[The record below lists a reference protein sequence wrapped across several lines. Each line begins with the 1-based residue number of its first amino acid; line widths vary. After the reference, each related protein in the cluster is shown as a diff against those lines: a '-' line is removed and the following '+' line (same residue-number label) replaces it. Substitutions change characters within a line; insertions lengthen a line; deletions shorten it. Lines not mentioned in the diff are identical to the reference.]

1 MQVARLIVLIL
12 ASTASVFAQS
22 EAKILIT
29 GDIPTPVTIT
39 AADIA
44 AMPRES
50 IELTDP
56 ETTDHEGGKF
66 KYEGVSLQEVLKKA
80 GIPFGSGIRGKWLAS
95 YILASAKDGYQV
107 VYSLGELDS
116 SFGNERVLIVD
127 KRDGKPLFAYQGPL
141 RLVVAGDKAGARDV
155 RMLEKIEVVRLRK

>member
-1 MQVARLIVLIL
+1 MQVATL
-12 ASTASVFAQS
+12 ALLCTAALFAQS
-22 EAKILIT
+22 EAKIDIS
-29 GDIPTPVTIT
+29 GDVTSPLTIT
-39 AADIA
+39 ASDLA
-44 AMPRES
+44 AMSRET

-56 ETTDHEGGKF
+56 ETADHEGGKF

-80 GIPFGSGIRGKWLAS
+80 GIPFGKGIRGKFLAA
-95 YILASAKDGYQV
+95 YVLASAKDGYQV
-107 VYSLGELDS
+107 VFSLGELDPT
-116 SFGNERVLIVD
+116 FGNEKVLIVD

>member
-1 MQVARLIVLIL
+1 MQVARSFFL
-12 ASTASVFAQS
+12 AFACSAALFAQS
-22 EAKILIT
+22 EAKLQIL
-29 GDIPTPVTIT
+29 GDIPAPLSIT
-39 AADIA
+39 AADMA

-50 IELTDP
+50 IELNDP
-56 ETTDHEGGKF
+56 ETAEHEGGRF

-80 GIPFGSGIRGKWLAS
+80 GVPFGSAIRGKWLAA
-95 YILASAKDGYQV
+95 YVLASAKDGYQV

-127 KRDGKPLFAYQGPL
+127 KRDGKPLFGYQGPL

-155 RMLEKIEVVRLRK
+155 RMLEKLEIVRLRK

>member
-1 MQVARLIVLIL
+1 MQVALLFL
-12 ASTASVFAQS
+12 TAALFAQS
-22 EAKILIT
+22 EPKLAIS
-29 GDIPTPVTIT
+29 GDIPSPLTLSVT
-39 AADIA
+39 DLA
-44 AMPRES
+44 AMPHET

-56 ETTDHEGGKF
+56 ETAEHDGGKF
-66 KYEGVSLQEVLKKA
+66 KYEGVSLQEVLTKA
-80 GIPFGSGIRGKWLAS
+80 GIPFGKGIRGKYLAA

-107 VYSLGELDS
+107 VFSLGELDP
-116 SFGNERVLIVD
+116 SFGNEKVLIVD

>member
-1 MQVARLIVLIL
+1 MQVVRLTLL
-12 ASTASVFAQS
+12 LLGCTASALAQA
-22 EAKILIT
+22 EAKISIT
-29 GDIPTPVTIT
+29 GDIPAPVTIT

-50 IELTDP
+50 IELNDP
-56 ETTDHEGGKF
+56 ETADHEGGKF

-80 GIPFGSGIRGKWLAS
+80 GIPFGSGIRGKWLAG
-95 YILASAKDGYQV
+95 YIVASAKDGYQV

-141 RLVVAGDKAGARDV
+141 RLVVAGDKAGARDI